1 MPATS
6 SLPDLPERLPEPG
19 ELVRVRSRH
28 WLVEEVAPPP
38 APDHSARV
46 RLACADDDAQGRT
59 IEVFWDCEIDRCIL
73 EQEGWADLAT
83 RGFDAPRQFA
93 AFLHTLRWN
102 SVTATDP
109 NLFQSPF
116 RAGIRIDAYQMEPL
130 RKALR
135 LPRVNLFIAD
145 DTGLGKTIEAGLIA
159 RELLLRKKAKTIVA
173 AAPPSVL
180 EQWKAEMEERFGLL
194 FEILDRAYLARMR
207 RERGFGVN
215 PWRTHSRFLV
225 SHNLLIDPTYA
236 DPLREWLGSTR
247 SGSLLILDEAHH
259 AAPSSGG
266 RYGIETKFTRAVRD
280 LARRFEHRLFLSAT
294 PHNGHSNS
302 FSTLL
307 ELLDPSRFTRGV
319 RVTRKALDHVMVRR
333 LKEDIREVQGGF
345 PKRLVVPLIIDGLPD
360 DAPELVL
367 SRLLDDYRAVREQ
380 RHASD
385 SPAARAAAGLLVVGL
400 QQRLLSSVEA
410 FARSLAVHRR
420 TVERQR
426 NGPPGVR
433 TGATSASAAL
443 ESTLFARA
451 PGPDDE
457 RAEWTADETDAEEA
471 RQVESITTAA
481 ERVTTGGAT
490 SSATLRRREQELLD
504 RMRAV
509 AEPARGRPDAKTR
522 RLIDWIR
529 EHCCPGLPAFGETPP
544 AGAEPPRW
552 NERRVLIFTEN
563 REGTKRYLRT
573 MLEAAIA
580 ATDRAGDR
588 IATIDGLTAGAR
600 RKEIQRR
607 FNAPPAS
614 DPLRVLLATDA
625 AREGLNFQAHCS
637 DLFHFDLPWNP
648 GRIQQRNGRIDRKL
662 QPAGE
667 VRCHYFVL
675 PQREED
681 RVLQVLV
688 RKTETIRKELGSL
701 SQVLDDDVEQRLSA
715 GIRHRDVDRL
725 ARGIER
731 ASLDADRRRVAEEE
745 LGSSRAR
752 KADLQAEI
760 DRCRTLLDRSSRWVG
775 FDAEPFRDALS
786 CALELI
792 EAGPLREARDAHG
805 NAVWTLPPLDG
816 KSATDR
822 SWTATL
828 DSLRAPRG
836 RDQTL
841 AGWRQEAPIRPV
853 VFADAGRLTD
863 ETVHLHLEQRI
874 AQRLLARFRSQGF
887 IHYDLSRACFTQT
900 ADAIPRVVLLG
911 RLSLYG
917 RGAERLHEELVPVTA
932 RWVETT
938 VRTAPLAAYARTA
951 EVRTMDLLERALGR
965 GDAGTPGEVIRRKL
979 LSAAARDVGEL
990 RPQLETRARELAE
1003 LAERRLAER
1012 GERESRELRD
1022 VLATQRAR
1030 VAAELEKHD
1039 RKPDQLSF
1047 GFSAEERQ
1055 QLASNMAAWRRRLE
1069 EFDREIEQ
1077 EPARVQAFYAVQ
1089 ATRVEPVGIVYLWP
1103 ASN

>member
-1 MPATS
+1 M
-6 SLPDLPERLPEPG
+6 
-19 ELVRVRSRH
+19 
-28 WLVEEVAPPP
+28 
-38 APDHSARV
+38 
-46 RLACADDDAQGRT
+46 
-59 IEVFWDCEIDRCIL
+59 
-73 EQEGWADLAT
+73 
-83 RGFDAPRQFA
+83 
-93 AFLHTLRWN
+93 
-102 SVTATDP
+102 
-109 NLFQSPF
+109 
-116 RAGIRIDAYQMEPL
+116 
-130 RKALR
+130 
-135 LPRVNLFIAD
+135 
-145 DTGLGKTIEAGLIA
+145 
-159 RELLLRKKAKTIVA
+159 
-173 AAPPSVL
+173 
-180 EQWKAEMEERFGLL
+180 
-194 FEILDRAYLARMR
+194 
-207 RERGFGVN
+207 
-215 PWRTHSRFLV
+215 
-225 SHNLLIDPTYA
+225 
-236 DPLREWLGSTR
+236 
-247 SGSLLILDEAHH
+247 
-259 AAPSSGG
+259 
-266 RYGIETKFTRAVRD
+266 FTRA
-280 LARRFEHRLFLSAT
+280 
-294 PHNGHSNS
+294 
-302 FSTLL
+302 
-307 ELLDPSRFTRGV
+307 
-319 RVTRKALDHVMVRR
+319 
-333 LKEDIREVQGGF
+333 
-345 PKRLVVPLIIDGLPD
+345 
-360 DAPELVL
+360 
-367 SRLLDDYRAVREQ
+367 
-380 RHASD
+380 
-385 SPAARAAAGLLVVGL
+385 
-400 QQRLLSSVEA
+400 
-410 FARSLAVHRR
+410 
-420 TVERQR
+420 
-426 NGPPGVR
+426 PG
-433 TGATSASAAL
+433 A
-443 ESTLFARA
+443 
-451 PGPDDE
+451 DDE
-457 RAEWTADETDAEEA
+457 RAEWAADETDAEEV
-471 RQVESITTAA
+471 RQVESITAA
-481 ERVTTGGAT
+481 VERVAIGGAA
-490 SSATLRRREQELLD
+490 SSDALRQREHELLD
-504 RMRAV
+504 RMQAV

-529 EHCCPGLPAFGETPP
+529 EHCCPDLPAFGEAPP

-607 FNAPPAS
+607 FNALPAS
-614 DPLRVLLATDA
+614 DPLRILLATDA
-625 AREGLNFQAHCS
+625 AREGLNFQAHCT

-648 GRIQQRNGRIDRKL
+648 GRIEQRNGRIDRKL
-662 QPAGE
+662 QPADE

-725 ARGIER
+725 ARGIEQ
-731 ASLDADRRRVAEEE
+731 ASLDADRRRVAEDE
-745 LGSSRAR
+745 LESFRAR

-792 EAGPLREARDAHG
+792 EAGPLREACDAQG
-805 NAVWTLPPLDG
+805 DTVWSLPPLDG
-816 KSATDR
+816 KSATDT

-828 DSLRAPRG
+828 DSLRAPRK

-911 RLSLYG
+911 RLSLFG

-932 RWVETT
+932 RWIDTT
-938 VRTAPLAAYARTA
+938 VRTAPLAAHARAA
-951 EVRTMDLLERALGR
+951 EARTMDLLERALGR

-990 RPQLETRARELAE
+990 RPQLEARARELAAI
-1003 LAERRLAER
+1003 AERRLAER
-1012 GERESRELRD
+1012 GERESRELRE

-1030 VAAELEKHD
+1030 VAAELKKHEG
-1039 RKPDQLSF
+1039 KPDQLSF

-1055 QLASNMAAWRRRLE
+1055 QLASNMTAWRRRLE

-1077 EPARVQAFYAVQ
+1077 EPARVRAFYEVQ
-1089 ATRVEPVGIVYLWP
+1089 ATRVEPVGVVYLWP
-1103 ASN
+1103 GSN

>member
-1 MPATS
+1 
-6 SLPDLPERLPEPG
+6 
-19 ELVRVRSRH
+19 
-28 WLVEEVAPPP
+28 
-38 APDHSARV
+38 
-46 RLACADDDAQGRT
+46 
-59 IEVFWDCEIDRCIL
+59 
-73 EQEGWADLAT
+73 
-83 RGFDAPRQFA
+83 
-93 AFLHTLRWN
+93 
-102 SVTATDP
+102 
-109 NLFQSPF
+109 
-116 RAGIRIDAYQMEPL
+116 
-130 RKALR
+130 
-135 LPRVNLFIAD
+135 
-145 DTGLGKTIEAGLIA
+145 
-159 RELLLRKKAKTIVA
+159 
-173 AAPPSVL
+173 
-180 EQWKAEMEERFGLL
+180 
-194 FEILDRAYLARMR
+194 
-207 RERGFGVN
+207 
-215 PWRTHSRFLV
+215 
-225 SHNLLIDPTYA
+225 
-236 DPLREWLGSTR
+236 
-247 SGSLLILDEAHH
+247 
-259 AAPSSGG
+259 
-266 RYGIETKFTRAVRD
+266 
-280 LARRFEHRLFLSAT
+280 
-294 PHNGHSNS
+294 
-302 FSTLL
+302 
-307 ELLDPSRFTRGV
+307 
-319 RVTRKALDHVMVRR
+319 
-333 LKEDIREVQGGF
+333 
-345 PKRLVVPLIIDGLPD
+345 
-360 DAPELVL
+360 
-367 SRLLDDYRAVREQ
+367 
-380 RHASD
+380 
-385 SPAARAAAGLLVVGL
+385 
-400 QQRLLSSVEA
+400 
-410 FARSLAVHRR
+410 
-420 TVERQR
+420 
-426 NGPPGVR
+426 
-433 TGATSASAAL
+433 
-443 ESTLFARA
+443 
-451 PGPDDE
+451 
-457 RAEWTADETDAEEA
+457 
-471 RQVESITTAA
+471 
-481 ERVTTGGAT
+481 
-490 SSATLRRREQELLD
+490 
-504 RMRAV
+504 MRAV

-522 RLIDWIR
+522 RLTDWIR
-529 EHCCPGLPAFGETPP
+529 EHCCPDLPAFGETRP

-614 DPLRVLLATDA
+614 DPLRILLATDA
-625 AREGLNFQAHCS
+625 AREGLNFQAHCT

-648 GRIQQRNGRIDRKL
+648 GRIEQRNGRIDRKL
-662 QPAGE
+662 QPADE

-701 SQVLDDDVEQRLSA
+701 SRVIDDDVEQRLSA

-725 ARGIER
+725 ARGIEQ
-731 ASLDADRRRVAEEE
+731 ANLDADRRRVAEEE
-745 LGSSRAR
+745 LESSRAR

-792 EAGPLREARDAHG
+792 EAGPLREARDAQG
-805 NAVWTLPPLDG
+805 DTVWSLPPLDG
-816 KSATDR
+816 KSATDT

-828 DSLRAPRG
+828 DSLRAPRK

-887 IHYDLSRACFTQT
+887 IHYDLSRACFTQP

-938 VRTAPLAAYARTA
+938 VRTAPLAAYARAA
-951 EVRTMDLLERALGR
+951 EARTMDLLDRALGR

-990 RPQLETRARELAE
+990 RPQLETRAREMAE

-1030 VAAELEKHD
+1030 VAAELEKHE

-1047 GFSAEERQ
+1047 GFSAGERQ
-1055 QLASNMAAWRRRLE
+1055 QLVSNMAAWRRRLE
-1069 EFDREIEQ
+1069 CQRSSKTDKFSTLI
-1077 EPARVQAFYAVQ
+1077 A
-1089 ATRVEPVGIVYLWP
+1089 
-1103 ASN
+1103 